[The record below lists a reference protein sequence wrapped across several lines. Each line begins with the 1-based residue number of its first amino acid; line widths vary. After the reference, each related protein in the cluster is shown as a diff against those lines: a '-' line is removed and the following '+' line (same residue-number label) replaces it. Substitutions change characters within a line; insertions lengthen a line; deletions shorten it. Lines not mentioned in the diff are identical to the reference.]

1 MKIFYT
7 VILFQLT
14 ATMFSAEASAQ
25 LFRKKKIRASSNFT
39 IQQLAPGVWTA
50 INNDYYGK
58 AICNA
63 GIIDIGSKTI
73 VFDPFMNPE
82 AAYELKDA
90 AKKLTGKNVT
100 LVINSHYHSDHI
112 RGNQAFLPTASIMTT
127 STTRTAVDANE
138 ADEQEWEKAHA
149 PTLLQALKKRRGN
162 SGEHSSE
169 DIPFWIGYY
178 EGLVESSG
186 DLYIALAD
194 ETFEDSLWIEG
205 SKLSV
210 KLVER
215 RDGHTL
221 SDVVLLIPSL
231 GIAFMGDLLTN
242 NRHPWISDGDITGW
256 RESLRVFY
264 EDTLYHTYVPGHGEV
279 CEKPALKILYEYLG
293 DIQSLCNE
301 AITEEAQTEL
311 LNKPIPFPYNTWK
324 SSRFYQPNLQHL
336 INEAKIKRRTLNP
349 R

>member
-1 MKIFYT
+1 MKILST
-7 VILFQLT
+7 VIFIQLT
-14 ATMFSAEASAQ
+14 TIIFSVSASAQ
-25 LFRKKKIRASSNFT
+25 LFRKKKDKLSANFN
-39 IQQLAPGVWTA
+39 IQQLAPGVWAA
-50 INNDYYGK
+50 INNDFYGK

-63 GIIDIGSKTI
+63 GIVDIGNKTI

-82 AAYELKDA
+82 AAYELKEV

-112 RGNQAFLPTASIMTT
+112 RGNQAFLPTATVITT
-127 STTRTAVDANE
+127 PATREAIDNNE
-138 ADEQEWEKAHA
+138 LEEQEWEKAHA
-149 PTLLQALKKRRGN
+149 PTLLQALKKRRGHT
-162 SGEHSSE
+162 GEQNNE

-186 DLYIALAD
+186 DLYISLAD

-205 SKLSV
+205 SKLAI

-215 RDGHTL
+215 KNGHTL

-242 NRHPWISDGDITGW
+242 NRHPWISDGNIEGW
-256 RESLRVFY
+256 RESLKVFY
-264 EDTLYHTYVPGHGEV
+264 EDTIYHTYLPGHGDV
-279 CEKPALKILYEYLG
+279 TDKTALKTLYQYLG
-293 DIQSLCNE
+293 DIDASCYE
-301 AITEEAQTEL
+301 ATTEEAQVEL
-311 LNKPIPFPYNTWK
+311 MNRPVPYPYNSWK

-336 INEAKIKRRTLNP
+336 INEAKIKRRTLKP